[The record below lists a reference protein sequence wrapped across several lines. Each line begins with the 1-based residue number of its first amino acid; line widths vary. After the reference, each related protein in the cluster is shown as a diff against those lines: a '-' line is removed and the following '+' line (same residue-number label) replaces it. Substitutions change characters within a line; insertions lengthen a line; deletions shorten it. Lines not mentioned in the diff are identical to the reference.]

1 MGAGRDPDDDLD
13 AGEDS
18 DGGPGVV
25 ELLDDD
31 MVVDDSS
38 KSFLWMMENMSPSYS
53 KGRYRS

>member
-18 DGGPGVV
+18 DEGPGLV
-25 ELLDDD
+25 ELLDED

-38 KSFLWMMENMSPSYS
+38 KAFLWMMENMSPSYS